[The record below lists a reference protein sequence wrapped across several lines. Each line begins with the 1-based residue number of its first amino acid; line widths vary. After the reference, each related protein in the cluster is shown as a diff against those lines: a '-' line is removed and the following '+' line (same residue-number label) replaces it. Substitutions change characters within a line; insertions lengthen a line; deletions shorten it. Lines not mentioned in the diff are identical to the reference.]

1 MSSCPN
7 KPRLCLLE
15 SIRGPGHIFL
25 SLSLFFLFSPFLCL
39 SLLCLSATLS
49 LSHTQIHS
57 HESTLFEINNQT
69 LSSPHIFSLGGKYLN
84 YIHIFLAKTDKK
96 EGLYKNNKISRE
108 MGRGSF
114 PGRRLAGYF
123 DAFKLFNTNFIYY
136 GINNKSSSC
145 QQI

>member
-25 SLSLFFLFSPFLCL
+25 SLSLFLPFSVFLCCVYL
-39 SLLCLSATLS
+39 QLS

-69 LSSPHIFSLGGKYLN
+69 LSSPAHIFPRRKISELYS
-84 YIHIFLAKTDKK
+84 HFFLAKTDKK

-123 DAFKLFNTNFIYY
+123 DAFKLFNTNFIYC
-136 GINNKSSSC
+136 GINNKSSSS